1 MGTMRQTVTSIAL
14 VAIAGVH
21 ETKASPID
29 YQLQLYNI
37 DDDMSVTI
45 SDGSGV
51 TYSNSFP
58 FNTST
63 TFDITSDLSA
73 GINTIDLSL
82 TNTASGYTYGFA
94 LYENDVQVLNA
105 YCGVFNTTGCNGDS
119 YQSGNVVT
127 SDIVFDGDS
136 GLISLASVTLTPP
149 AINRIS
155 ISPDTT
161 PVLIVNP
168 AYTVPEPSTWAMM
181 LMGFVGLGF
190 AGFRVSRRS
199 AVLAS

>member
-1 MGTMRQTVTSIAL
+1 
-14 VAIAGVH
+14 
-21 ETKASPID
+21 
-29 YQLQLYNI
+29 
-37 DDDMSVTI
+37 MSVTI

-82 TNTASGYTYGFA
+82 TNTLAGYTYGFA
-94 LYENDVQVLNA
+94 LYENGVQVLNA

-119 YQSGNVVT
+119 YQAGNVVT
-127 SDIVFDGDS
+127 ADIVFDGDS

-149 AINRIS
+149 AINRIP
-155 ISPDTT
+155 ISSDTT

-168 AYTVPEPSTWAMM
+168 AYAVPEPPTWAMM
-181 LMGFVGLGF
+181 FIGFVGLGF
-190 AGFRVSRRS
+190 AGFRASRRG
-199 AVLAS
+199 AALAS

>member
-1 MGTMRQTVTSIAL
+1 MGPMRHTVLSIAL

-73 GINTIDLSL
+73 GLNTIDLSL
-82 TNTASGYTYGFA
+82 ANTLAGYTYGFA
-94 LYENDVQVLNA
+94 LYENGVQ
-105 YCGVFNTTGCNGDS
+105 
-119 YQSGNVVT
+119 
-127 SDIVFDGDS
+127 
-136 GLISLASVTLTPP
+136 ASRIPSFFLTQ
-149 AINRIS
+149 I
-155 ISPDTT
+155 
-161 PVLIVNP
+161 
-168 AYTVPEPSTWAMM
+168 
-181 LMGFVGLGF
+181 
-190 AGFRVSRRS
+190 
-199 AVLAS
+199 